1 MLLLSLSAFL
11 LTLFFCKIPLFLLMQ
26 EQSSTPPHN
35 ACQRV
40 AVRREPLIL
49 NVYILLFSF
58 LFFTA
63 LVELSV

>member
-49 NVYILLFSF
+49 NVYI
-58 LFFTA
+58 
-63 LVELSV
+63 